1 MGPRFNTEV
10 ILTSF
15 PKETS
20 YKMIDLPF
28 VNAEIT
34 SLEGNTKLDPLSSD
48 FSSCSLSILTII
60 ANIILIPRQIVS
72 GFTIKHY

>member
-1 MGPRFNTEV
+1 
-10 ILTSF
+10 
-15 PKETS
+15 
-20 YKMIDLPF
+20 MIVMPF

-34 SLEGNTKLDPLSSD
+34 SLEGNTKLDLLSSD

-72 GFTIKHY
+72 GFTTKLY

>member
-1 MGPRFNTEV
+1 
-10 ILTSF
+10 
-15 PKETS
+15 
-20 YKMIDLPF
+20 MIVLPF

-48 FSSCSLSILTII
+48 FSSCSLSILAII

>member
-20 YKMIDLPF
+20 YEMIDLPF

-34 SLEGNTKLDPLSSD
+34 SLEGNTKLDLLSSD

-72 GFTIKHY
+72 GFTIKLY